1 MVKKVN
7 FVEFHEEINQGVT
20 FVDFYADWCGPCKML
35 APFVEEA
42 SEQLT
47 DVKFLKVNV
56 DQEPELSGEFGI
68 MSIPT
73 LLIFKDGKLVAKDMG
88 FKPLNQLISFINSSI
103 ISITH

>member
-7 FVEFHEEINQGVT
+7 FVEFHEEIKQGVT

-88 FKPLNQLISFINSSI
+88 FKPLNQLISFINS
-103 ISITH
+103 HK

>member
-88 FKPLNQLISFINSSI
+88 FKPLNQLISFIN
-103 ISITH
+103 THK

>member
-7 FVEFHEEINQGVT
+7 FVEVHEEINKGVT

-88 FKPLNQLISFINSSI
+88 FKPLNQLISFINS
-103 ISITH
+103 HK

>member
-7 FVEFHEEINQGVT
+7 FVEFHEEINRGVT

-88 FKPLNQLISFINSSI
+88 FKPLNQLISFINSNK
-103 ISITH
+103 

>member
-7 FVEFHEEINQGVT
+7 FVEFHEEINKGTT

-42 SEQLT
+42 SEEIT

-56 DQEPELSGEFGI
+56 DTDEDLAREFGV

-73 LLIFKDGKLVAKDMG
+73 LLMFKDGQLVAKELG
-88 FKPLNQLISFINSSI
+88 FKPLNQLILFINSNK
-103 ISITH
+103 

>member
-7 FVEFHEEINQGVT
+7 FLEFHEELNKGTV

-42 SEQLT
+42 SEQVS
-47 DVKFLKVNV
+47 DVTFLKVNV
-56 DQEPELSGEFGI
+56 DSEPELASEFGI

-73 LLIFKDGKLVAKDMG
+73 LMIFKNGKLVAKDMG
-88 FKPLNQLISFINSSI
+88 FKPLNQLLHFINSNK
-103 ISITH
+103 

>member
-20 FVDFYADWCGPCKML
+20 FVDFYAEWCGPCKML

-88 FKPLNQLISFINSSI
+88 FKPLNQLISFINS
-103 ISITH
+103 HK

>member
-20 FVDFYADWCGPCKML
+20 FVDFYSDWCGPCKML

-88 FKPLNQLISFINSSI
+88 FKPLNQLISFINS
-103 ISITH
+103 HK

>member
-7 FVEFHEEINQGVT
+7 FVEFHEEINQGDT

-88 FKPLNQLISFINSSI
+88 FKPLNQLISFINS
-103 ISITH
+103 HK

>member
-88 FKPLNQLISFINSSI
+88 FKPLNQLISFINS
-103 ISITH
+103 HK

>member
-35 APFVEEA
+35 APFVEET

-88 FKPLNQLISFINSSI
+88 FKPLNQLISFINS
-103 ISITH
+103 HK